1 MLKLKTKWFDKW
13 SKKNLISDKKLLDIL
28 RNISNNLGVVNL
40 GGELYKIRVNK
51 EGQGKSGGFR
61 TIVVYRQSEIAIFV
75 YGFSKNVKSNLNK
88 EELTDFKILSKDLL
102 SMNKQEYQ
110 NLVAQGEFINIKEGL

>member
-13 SKKNLISDKKLLDIL
+13 SKKNLLSDKKLLDTL

-40 GGELYKIRVNK
+40 GGALYKIRVNK

-88 EELTDFKILSKDLL
+88 EELTDLKILSKDLL
-102 SMNKQEYQ
+102 SINKQEYQ
-110 NLVAQGEFINIKEGL
+110 NLVAQGEFINIKDGL

>member
-1 MLKLKTKWFDKW
+1 MLKHKTKWFDKW
-13 SKKNLISDKKLLDIL
+13 SKKNLLSDKKLLDTL

-40 GGELYKIRVNK
+40 GGALYKIRVNK

-88 EELTDFKILSKDLL
+88 EELTDLKILSKDLL
-102 SMNKQEYQ
+102 SINKQEYQ
-110 NLVAQGEFINIKEGL
+110 NLVAQGEFINIKDGL

>member
-1 MLKLKTKWFDKW
+1 MLKHKTKWFDKW
-13 SKKNLISDKKLLDIL
+13 SKKNLLSDKKLLDTL

-40 GGELYKIRVNK
+40 GGALYKIRVNK

-75 YGFSKNVKSNLNK
+75 YGFSKNVNSNLNK
-88 EELTDFKILSKDLL
+88 EELTDLKILSKDLL
-102 SMNKQEYQ
+102 SMNKQVYQ
-110 NLVAQGEFINIKEGL
+110 NLVAQGEFINIKDGL

>member
-13 SKKNLISDKKLLDIL
+13 SKKNLLSDKNLLDTL

-40 GGELYKIRVNK
+40 GGALYKIRVNK

-75 YGFSKNVKSNLNK
+75 YGFSKNVNSNLNK
-88 EELTDFKILSKDLL
+88 EELTDLKILSKDLL
-102 SMNKQEYQ
+102 SMNKQVYQ
-110 NLVAQGEFINIKEGL
+110 NLVAQGEFINIKDGL